1 MDMGGFEPDPAVM
14 NAAIMEVL
22 DNQLRDG
29 KPPETKATYGR
40 LLAEGIDR
48 EEVRRLI
55 ACVIAVEIF
64 EVMNSMQPFNQKRLL
79 ARLELLPEMPW
90 LDE

>member
-1 MDMGGFEPDPAVM
+1 MGGFEPDPAVVRG
-14 NAAIMEVL
+14 AIMEVL

-29 KPPETKATYGR
+29 NPPETRVVYDR

-48 EEVRRLI
+48 EEVQRLI
-55 ACVIAVEIF
+55 ACVIAAEIF
-64 EVMNSMQPFNQKRLL
+64 NMMKSMQPFNEKRFV

>member
-1 MDMGGFEPDPAVM
+1 MCGFEPDSAEL
-14 NAAIMEVL
+14 NAAVMEVL

-29 KPPETKATYGR
+29 KPPETKATYRR
-40 LLAEGIDR
+40 LLAEGMDR

-55 ACVIAVEIF
+55 GCVIAIEIF

-79 ARLELLPEMPW
+79 ARLERLPEMPW

>member
-1 MDMGGFEPDPAVM
+1 MGGFEPDPDEM
-14 NAAIMEVL
+14 NPVIMEVL

-29 KPPETKATYGR
+29 KPPETNATYGR

-48 EEVRRLI
+48 EDVRRLI

-64 EVMNSMQPFNQKRLL
+64 EVMNSMPPFHAKRLL

-90 LDE
+90 RDA